1 MSGSSPDLGEPV
13 KVSAV
18 SYINS
23 YPFIHGLRSSGLAP
37 AIDLSLVVPSECARK
52 VVQGE
57 AHVGLMP
64 VAELPQVEGGH
75 VITDMCIGA
84 DGPVETV
91 CLYSEVPLKDVRTV
105 LLDPESRT
113 SVRLVQ
119 LLARYHWHIRPQW
132 NTAEAGFEGRIHGTT
147 AGVVIGD
154 RAFALNNQHS
164 HVFDLAHEWRVWTGL
179 PFVFAAW
186 VANRPL
192 EPDFTERFAAALR
205 WGVDHRSQA
214 VRAMLPPAID
224 PIPKMLYVQRSIS
237 YELDHAKQEAMRL
250 FLRL

>member
-1 MSGSSPDLGEPV
+1 MSGSSPDPV
-13 KVSAV
+13 RAIKVSAV

-23 YPFIHGLRSSGLAP
+23 YPFIHGLRQSGLAP
-37 AIDLSLVVPSECARK
+37 FLDLSLDIPAECARK
-52 VVQGE
+52 VVHSE
-57 AHVGLMP
+57 AHIGLMP
-64 VAELPQVEGGH
+64 VAELPQVAGGH

-91 CLYSEVPLKDVRTV
+91 CLYSEVPLKEVRTV

-119 LLARYHWHIRPQW
+119 LLAKYHWHIRPQW
-132 NTAEAGFEGRIHGTT
+132 AEAEAGFEGRIHGTT
-147 AGVVIGD
+147 AGLVIGD
-154 RAFALNNQHS
+154 RAFALNNQHA
-164 HVFDLAHEWRVWTGL
+164 HIYDLAYEWKVWTGL

-186 VANRPL
+186 VANTPL
-192 EPDFTERFAAALR
+192 NEEFLRAFSAALR
-205 WGVDHRSQA
+205 WGVEHRTQA
-214 VRAMLPPAID
+214 VRAMLRPGID
-224 PIPKMLYVQRSIS
+224 PMPKMLYVQRSIS

>member
-1 MSGSSPDLGEPV
+1 MGGPV

-23 YPFIHGLRSSGLAP
+23 YPFIHGLQQSGIAP
-37 AIDLSLVVPSECARK
+37 ALDLSLDVPAECARK

-57 AHVGLMP
+57 ADIGLMP
-64 VAELPQVEGGH
+64 VAELPKVDGGQ

-84 DGPVETV
+84 DGRVETV
-91 CLYSEVPLKDVRTV
+91 CLYSEEPLKEVRTV

-113 SVRLVQ
+113 SARLVQ
-119 LLARYHWHIRPQW
+119 LLARYHWRIKPQW
-132 NTAEAGFEGRIHGTT
+132 TEAEAGFEGRIHGTT
-147 AGVVIGD
+147 AGLVIGD
-154 RAFALNNQHS
+154 RAFALNNQHP
-164 HVFDLAHEWRVWTGL
+164 HIYDLAHEWKVWTGL

-192 EPDFTERFAAALR
+192 SESFLSGFSAALR
-205 WGVDHRSQA
+205 WGVDNRTQA
-214 VRAMLPPAID
+214 VQAMLSPEID
-224 PIPKMLYVQRSIS
+224 PTPKMNYVQRSIS
-237 YELDHAKQEAMRL
+237 YELDLAKQEAMRL